1 MHDGKSRGF
10 GFVHFE
16 TSEAAHEAIQ
26 SMHLTKV
33 GGRRISVT
41 ITARKGLAGIPGS
54 PTNSAS
60 TTSSLST
67 VHHTLPPP
75 FQYQQMCYP
84 AYQYPIPSQ
93 GMQSPIPMQNSFL
106 NVPMGY
112 MSRHSPDEM
121 GVRPNTRLFG
131 QSEDRVSMH
140 QHRRVGVDPRWFLS
154 FILEIETPTVRWSQ

>member
-16 TSEAAHEAIQ
+16 TSESAHDAIQ
-26 SMHLTKV
+26 SMHLTMV

-60 TTSSLST
+60 TGTSVSA
-67 VHHTLPPP
+67 VHLPVPPP

-93 GMQSPIPMQNSFL
+93 GMPTPIPMQNSFL

-121 GVRPNTRLFG
+121 GVRPNTRPFV
-131 QSEDRVSMH
+131 QSEDRGNVH
-140 QHRRVGVDPRWFLS
+140 QHG
-154 FILEIETPTVRWSQ
+154 TVRSHAN